1 MELGAQIEDLQEL
14 QKTTVSGDEM
24 VEIRKK
30 LNEQIQMTRQK
41 DSVIQKERDAV
52 SELQTQL
59 TTQSD
64 RVEQLQEEI
73 VRKDEEKRVMEEK
86 YKTYLEKAKAVSYLS
101 VGFIFCLIA
110 LRPSQPFDPQ
120 SNATVLRFWVMGE
133 KYKNYLEK
141 DKAVSYLSDGS
152 VCLSYCFTGIKGLL
166 VRDWDSLKLATL

>member
-86 YKTYLEKAKAVSYLS
+86 YKTYLEKAKAVSFLP
-101 VGFIFCLIA
+101 GEL
-110 LRPSQPFDPQ
+110 LR
-120 SNATVLRFWVMGE
+120 N
-133 KYKNYLEK
+133 KK
-141 DKAVSYLSDGS
+141 
-152 VCLSYCFTGIKGLL
+152 
-166 VRDWDSLKLATL
+166 

>member
-1 MELGAQIEDLQEL
+1 MKQKNNCSLLYEMANYFYCRLANQKIMELGAQIEDLQEL

-52 SELQTQL
+52 NELQTQL
-59 TTQSD
+59 TSQSD

-86 YKTYLEKAKAVSYLS
+86 YKTYLEKAKAVSYL
-101 VGFIFCLIA
+101 
-110 LRPSQPFDPQ
+110 
-120 SNATVLRFWVMGE
+120 N
-133 KYKNYLEK
+133 
-141 DKAVSYLSDGS
+141 DGS
-152 VCLSYCFTGIKGLL
+152 VCFALLGSKGC
-166 VRDWDSLKLATL
+166 